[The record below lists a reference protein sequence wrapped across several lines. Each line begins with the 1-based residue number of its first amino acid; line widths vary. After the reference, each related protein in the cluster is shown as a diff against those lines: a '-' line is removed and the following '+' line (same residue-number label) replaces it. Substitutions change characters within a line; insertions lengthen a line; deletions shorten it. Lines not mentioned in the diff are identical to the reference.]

1 LRVPPPQDAPPVEII
16 QRSLATTDPAE
27 FDAALRDAHAAAVA
41 RLDHSAGRA
50 LVAVRFGGSG
60 GYHGVLLVI
69 HHFAVDGVSWRIL
82 AEDLARAYAQAVSGQ
97 PIDLGRKTTS
107 FRCWSQSLADHV
119 QERRGELPHWQST
132 TRPTA
137 PLVTAGRLDH
147 RRDRMETARYVE
159 RTLPPELT
167 TRLLA
172 QVPAAFRARINDV
185 LLTALT
191 LALARWREGTDDPVS
206 GPLVVDL
213 EGHGRE
219 PSDETQDLTRTVG
232 WFTSLFPV
240 RLDLGDLDLADAMAG
255 GDQAGQALRSVK
267 EQLRSVPHAGI
278 GYGLLRHF
286 DEEGRAALGTGTDPQ
301 IAFNYLGRFGS
312 GQDGPFTPSRRH
324 AAIIGGADPGMPL
337 DHVVSLSCAA
347 HETPA
352 GPRLDAVWQFAPDL
366 VAPHEM
372 EALADLWMTAL
383 EALVRHCDR
392 PGAGGPSPSD
402 FDLITVDQAQI
413 DAFVTLVPELDDVW
427 PLTALQAGLL
437 YHSQSARA
445 NDPYLVQVRLAL
457 AGRADPVRMQRA
469 LDALVSRHSIL
480 RVRLAYDCDARPVQL
495 VPAAAELPLRH
506 IELDDDD
513 PRIADQF
520 LRQDR
525 ERGFDMIGGPLIR
538 AALIETPSQSSLL
551 LTMHHLIVD
560 GWSGAILLR
569 ELGTLYRHDG
579 NGEMLPHPA
588 SFKPYLRWLTTR
600 NAETARQAWEDYLR
614 GADASNLFSADS
626 QRGLPIEASPA
637 TCDLSAEL
645 TAQVERFASANGL
658 TTASAVQG
666 VWALLLALLSGRD
679 DLSIGVVSAGRSA
692 DVAEAAQIVGMLAC
706 TTPVRATLRSGESVR
721 AFLQRIQAG
730 QAAMIPHRQLPLP
743 EIRKIAGGPL
753 FDTVFAFE
761 NYPLQGSGAG
771 APFAAMP
778 GDSSSHYPLT
788 LIAAPDSSLHLA
800 LRLGRPFGS
809 ETAAGL
815 LARFERLLQEV
826 VTDPDRDVARM
837 DALLPGERGR
847 LLELG
852 EQPAPPL
859 PPGTIVD
866 LFEAQAARTPDNAAV
881 TDGDR
886 TISYS
891 ALDGQANRLAWKL
904 IAAGVAP
911 GTVVAI
917 KLDRCAEAVVAIL
930 AVLKAGGAYLPIDP
944 KLPPERCDDYLEQ
957 VQPRLILTTAGYA
970 GTMAGRWRSRVVRM
984 DAAETGAGIPGS
996 PSRAPRRADRLA
1008 PLSPHHPAY
1017 LIFTSGSTGRPK
1029 AVVNTHRNL
1038 LYLYVATQARFAF
1051 DQGEV
1056 WTWFHSYAFDFSVWE
1071 IWGPLL
1077 RGGRLV
1083 VVSDAVARDPRAL
1096 LDLLDREQ
1104 VTTFSS
1110 TPSAFRRLLP
1120 LNPDGSGLAL
1130 RKLVLGGEACPADIA
1145 GAWSLRCQ
1153 VHNGYGPTETTVFAT
1168 MSEELDG
1175 STAPPIGT
1183 PLPGL
1188 RLYVLDHR
1196 LAPSAVGVGGDIYL
1210 AGPALAQGYHDRPG
1224 LTARRFVAS
1233 PFVAGERMYRTG
1245 DRGAWRADQTLM
1257 FHGRDDRQVKLR
1269 GFRIELGEIE
1279 ASLSALDGIDQ
1290 ALVRVMGED
1299 GHSRLVAWLVAAD
1312 GVAIDLGAVRQGL
1325 ARRLPGFMIPGEW
1338 HVIATVPLNPNGK
1351 VAFDALPRGSG
1362 GLVRSYVAP
1371 TTPEEEALCAI
1382 AAAILGID
1390 QVGLTDS
1397 FFDLGGDSLLAAQLS
1412 VQVSERLDR
1421 ELPVATIFGHPV
1433 MAEMARRIGVVGNGA
1448 AAFAP
1453 LLTIRGQ
1460 GALPPLFCLH
1470 PGTGLCWAYTNL
1482 LPILAPEQPLYG
1494 VQAQGF
1500 LPGSEPA
1507 ASFGQVIDG
1516 CLSAIRSVRPHGP
1529 YHLAGWSF
1537 GGSVAHAVAARL
1549 RREGEEVARLLLFDA
1564 FPPEGATTAP
1574 ASEPWTELAYGA
1586 DLRAATAIHDAATLR
1601 EAARAQGH
1609 VFGSFTTAQLE
1620 AMAVVMENNSR
1631 LLSAAKL
1638 DYFDG
1643 TVTLFEASRAT
1654 PGLDRS
1660 IARPDAWRALC
1671 ASLTVIPVDAEHHH
1685 MLSPTVV
1692 SQLRGEI

>member
-1 LRVPPPQDAPPVEII
+1 
-16 QRSLATTDPAE
+16 
-27 FDAALRDAHAAAVA
+27 
-41 RLDHSAGRA
+41 
-50 LVAVRFGGSG
+50 
-60 GYHGVLLVI
+60 
-69 HHFAVDGVSWRIL
+69 
-82 AEDLARAYAQAVSGQ
+82 
-97 PIDLGRKTTS
+97 
-107 FRCWSQSLADHV
+107 
-119 QERRGELPHWQST
+119 
-132 TRPTA
+132 
-137 PLVTAGRLDH
+137 
-147 RRDRMETARYVE
+147 
-159 RTLPPELT
+159 
-167 TRLLA
+167 
-172 QVPAAFRARINDV
+172 
-185 LLTALT
+185 
-191 LALARWREGTDDPVS
+191 
-206 GPLVVDL
+206 
-213 EGHGRE
+213 
-219 PSDETQDLTRTVG
+219 
-232 WFTSLFPV
+232 
-240 RLDLGDLDLADAMAG
+240 
-255 GDQAGQALRSVK
+255 
-267 EQLRSVPHAGI
+267 
-278 GYGLLRHF
+278 
-286 DEEGRAALGTGTDPQ
+286 
-301 IAFNYLGRFGS
+301 
-312 GQDGPFTPSRRH
+312 
-324 AAIIGGADPGMPL
+324 
-337 DHVVSLSCAA
+337 
-347 HETPA
+347 
-352 GPRLDAVWQFAPDL
+352 
-366 VAPHEM
+366 M

-469 LDALVSRHSIL
+469 LHALVSRHSIL
-480 RVRLAYDCDARPVQL
+480 RVRLAYDRYARPVQL

-569 ELGTLYRHDG
+569 ELGTLYTHDG

-614 GADASNLFSADS
+614 GADASSLFSADS
-626 QRGLPIEASPA
+626 QRGLPIEASQA
-637 TCDLSAEL
+637 TRDLSAEL

-761 NYPLQGSGAG
+761 NYPLQESGAG

-866 LFEAQAARTPDNAAV
+866 LFEAQAARTPDNAAI

-970 GTMAGRWRSRVVRM
+970 GTTAGRWRSRVVRI

-996 PSRAPRRADRLA
+996 PSHAPRRADRLA

-1051 DQGEV
+1051 DQDEV
-1056 WTWFHSYAFDFSVWE
+1056 WTWSHSYAFDFSVWE

-1083 VVSDAVARDPRAL
+1083 VVSDAVARDPRVL
-1096 LDLLDREQ
+1096 LDLLDCEQ

-1130 RKLVLGGEACPADIA
+1130 RKLVLGGEACPADTA
-1145 GAWSLRCQ
+1145 GAWSLRCE

-1188 RLYVLDHR
+1188 PLYVLDHR
-1196 LAPSAVGVGGDIYL
+1196 LAPSAVGVAGDIYL
-1210 AGPALAQGYHDRPG
+1210 AGSALAQGYHDRPG
-1224 LTARRFVAS
+1224 LTATRFVAS

-1245 DRGAWRADQTLM
+1245 DRGAWRADRTLV

-1299 GHSRLVAWLVAAD
+1299 GHSRLVAWLVPAGDA
-1312 GVAIDLGAVRQGL
+1312 AIDLGAVRQGL
-1325 ARRLPGFMIPGEW
+1325 AGRLPGFMIPGEW
-1338 HVIATVPLNPNGK
+1338 NVIATVPLNRNGK

-1390 QVGLTDS
+1390 RVGLTDS

-1460 GALPPLFCLH
+1460 GALPPLFCLQ

-1507 ASFGQVIDG
+1507 ASFGEVIDG

-1537 GGSVAHAVAARL
+1537 GGSVAHAVATRL

-1685 MLSPTVV
+1685 MLSPAVV